1 MRAFAVKTG
10 KRRSRGQ
17 SLAEAAIVL
26 PVLFLLLFGTLEF
39 GRVLSIQQTL
49 DDAARE
55 GARWSAMPAAGT
67 SVLPSPNDIVT
78 RVQNYLASN
87 GISAGSATI
96 NVNQTDDISEGG
108 IDTFFSR
115 VDVSVP
121 YDFLTPMLSAI
132 VPSVTLTSH
141 SVMRNE
147 IN

>member
-1 MRAFAVKTG
+1 MLPKADISDR
-10 KRRSRGQ
+10 RRSRGQ

-26 PVLFLLLFGTLEF
+26 PLLCLLLFGALEF

-55 GARWSAMPAAGT
+55 GARWSAMPASGT
-67 SVLPSPNDIVT
+67 SNLPAPSSIVT

-87 GISAGSATI
+87 GISSSQATV
-96 NVNQTDDISEGG
+96 NVNQTDDIPQSG
-108 IDTFFSR
+108 IDTFFSK

-121 YDFLTPMLSAI
+121 YSFLTPMIAAI
-132 VPSVTLTSH
+132 APSVTLTAH